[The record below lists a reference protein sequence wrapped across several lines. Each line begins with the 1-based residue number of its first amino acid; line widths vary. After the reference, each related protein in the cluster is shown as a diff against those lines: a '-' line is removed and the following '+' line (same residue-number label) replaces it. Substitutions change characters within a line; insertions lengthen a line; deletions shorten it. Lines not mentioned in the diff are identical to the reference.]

1 MESNLHNDEIDLIE
15 LISYL
20 WSKKVFIVCFS
31 GFFSVIAIIY
41 SLMVTPLWDVS
52 GTVRETTVE
61 NQMQIPSSIGAAAS
75 LFGVDLGGGQQSNSN
90 LPFLESRAIVE
101 NFILENE
108 LLPILFEGMDEDA
121 FAELSQDQLIYAA
134 VTEFLDEILT
144 INEDLVSG
152 LIEVVIRWKDPE
164 IAYQWNLGLIN
175 LVNREIRE
183 NDLRLAENF
192 YSYLNSELTATNSVE
207 LRQSI
212 ASMIEAQM
220 QTIMLANAD
229 AEYAFSYIDPPRVPN
244 IRAYPRRSLM
254 VILSFIASLFVSV
267 IGLLVI
273 RAFKDQR

>member
-1 MESNLHNDEIDLIE
+1 MESNLHNDEIDLLE
-15 LISYL
+15 LIGYL
-20 WSKKVFIVCFS
+20 WSKKVFIFCFS

-52 GTVRETTVE
+52 GTVRETTVQ

-75 LFGVDLGGGQQSNSN
+75 LFGVDLGGQQVNSN
-90 LPFLESRAIVE
+90 LPFLQSRAIVE

-108 LLPILFEGMDEDA
+108 LLPILFEDMDEDG
-121 FAELSQDQLIYAA
+121 FSELSQDQLIYSA
-134 VTEFLDEILT
+134 VNMFIAEVLT
-144 INEDLVSG
+144 INQDLASG
-152 LIEVVIRWKDPE
+152 LIEINIRWKDPS
-164 IAYQWNLGLIN
+164 IAYQWNLGLID
-175 LVNREIRE
+175 LANREIRE

-192 YSYLNSELTATNSVE
+192 YNFLNSELSATNSVE

-229 AEYAFSYIDPPRVPN
+229 AEYAFSYIDPPRIPDK
-244 IRAYPRRSLM
+244 RAYPSRSLM

>member
-1 MESNLHNDEIDLIE
+1 METNLHNDEIDLVE
-15 LISYL
+15 LIGYL

-52 GTVRETTVE
+52 GTVRETTVQ

-75 LFGVDLGGGQQSNSN
+75 IFGVDLGGQQTNSN
-90 LPFLESRAIVE
+90 LPFLQSRAIVE
-101 NFILENE
+101 NFILEND
-108 LLPILFEGMDEDA
+108 LLPILLEDSDEDA
-121 FAELSQDQLIYAA
+121 FAEFSEDQLIYAA
-134 VTEFLDEILT
+134 VTLFLDEVLT
-144 INEDLVSG
+144 INEDLATG
-152 LIEVVIRWKDPE
+152 LITVIIRWKDPE
-164 IAYQWNLGLIN
+164 IAYEWNLGLID
-175 LVNREIRE
+175 LANREIRE

-229 AEYAFSYIDPPRVPN
+229 AEYAFSYIDPPRIPN

-267 IGLLVI
+267 IGLLII
-273 RAFKDQR
+273 RSFKDQR

>member
-1 MESNLHNDEIDLIE
+1 MESNLNNDEIDLIE
-15 LISYL
+15 LIGYL

-41 SLMVTPLWDVS
+41 SLMVTPLWDVTGS
-52 GTVRETTVE
+52 VRETTVQ

-75 LFGVDLGGGQQSNSN
+75 LFGLDVGGGQASSN
-90 LPFLESRAIVE
+90 LPFLQSRAVVE
-101 NFILENE
+101 NFIIEND
-108 LLPILFEGMDEDA
+108 LLPVLFEGLDEEV
-121 FAELSQDQLIYAA
+121 FAELTQDQLIYAA
-134 VTEFLDEILT
+134 VTEFLNEVLT
-144 INEDLVSG
+144 INQDLASG

-164 IAYQWNLGLIN
+164 IAYQWNLGLIE
-175 LVNREIRE
+175 LANREIRD

-192 YSYLNSELTATNSVE
+192 YSYLNSELSATNSVE

-229 AEYAFSYIDPPRVPN
+229 AEYAFTYIDPPRIPDM
-244 IRAYPRRSLM
+244 RAYPRRSLM

-267 IGLLVI
+267 IGLLVF
-273 RAFKDQR
+273 RAFKLQR

>member
-15 LISYL
+15 LIGYL

-41 SLMVTPLWDVS
+41 SLMVTPLWDVTGS
-52 GTVRETTVE
+52 VRETTVQ

-75 LFGVDLGGGQQSNSN
+75 LFGVDIGSGQASSN
-90 LPFLESRAIVE
+90 LPFLQSRAVVE
-101 NFILENE
+101 NFIIEND
-108 LLPILFEGMDEDA
+108 LLPVLFEDLDEEV
-121 FAELSQDQLIYAA
+121 FAELTQDQLIYAA
-134 VTEFLDEILT
+134 VTEFLNEVLT
-144 INEDLVSG
+144 INQDLASG
-152 LIEVVIRWKDPE
+152 LIEVIIRWKDPE
-164 IAYQWNLGLIN
+164 IAYQWNLGLIE
-175 LVNREIRE
+175 LANREIRD

-192 YSYLNSELTATNSVE
+192 YSYLNSELSATNSVE

-229 AEYAFSYIDPPRVPN
+229 AEYAFTYIDPPRIPDM
-244 IRAYPRRSLM
+244 RAYPRRSLM

-267 IGLLVI
+267 IVLLVF
-273 RAFKDQR
+273 RAFKLQR

>member
-1 MESNLHNDEIDLIE
+1 MESNLHNDEIDLVE
-15 LISYL
+15 LIGYL
-20 WSKKVFIVCFS
+20 WSKKVIIICFS

-52 GTVRETTVE
+52 GTVRETSVQ

-75 LFGVDLGGGQQSNSN
+75 LFGVDLGGQQSNSN
-90 LPFLESRAIVE
+90 LPFLQSRAIVE

-108 LLPILFEGMDEDA
+108 LLPILYEGMNEDE
-121 FAELSQDQLIYAA
+121 FAELSEDQLIYAA
-134 VTEFLDEILT
+134 VTLFLNEVLT
-144 INEDLVSG
+144 INQDLASG
-152 LIEVVIRWKDPE
+152 LIEVVIRWNDPE
-164 IAYQWNLGLIN
+164 IAYQWNLGLID
-175 LVNREIRE
+175 LANREIRE

-192 YSYLNSELTATNSVE
+192 YSYLNSELAATNSVE

-229 AEYAFSYIDPPRVPN
+229 AEYAFSYIDPPRIPDR
-244 IRAYPRRSLM
+244 RAYPRRSLM

>member
-1 MESNLHNDEIDLIE
+1 MESNLHNDEIDLVE
-15 LISYL
+15 LIGYL

-52 GTVRETTVE
+52 GTVRETTVQ

-75 LFGVDLGGGQQSNSN
+75 LFGVDLGGQQANSN
-90 LPFLESRAIVE
+90 LPFLQSRAIVE

-121 FAELSQDQLIYAA
+121 FAELSQDQLIYSA
-134 VTEFLDEILT
+134 VTMFLAEVLT
-144 INEDLVSG
+144 INQDLTSG

-164 IAYQWNLGLIN
+164 IAYQWNLGLID
-175 LVNREIRE
+175 LANREIRE

-192 YSYLNSELTATNSVE
+192 YSYLNSELGATNSVE

-267 IGLLVI
+267 IGLLVF

>member
-1 MESNLHNDEIDLIE
+1 MESNLNNDEIDLIE
-15 LISYL
+15 LIGYL

-41 SLMVTPLWDVS
+41 SLMVTPLWDVTGS
-52 GTVRETTVE
+52 VRETTVQ

-75 LFGVDLGGGQQSNSN
+75 LFGLDVGGGQASSN
-90 LPFLESRAIVE
+90 LPFLQSRAVVE
-101 NFILENE
+101 NFIIEND
-108 LLPILFEGMDEDA
+108 LLPVLFEDLDEEV
-121 FAELSQDQLIYAA
+121 FAELTQDQLIYAA
-134 VTEFLDEILT
+134 VTEFLNEVLT
-144 INEDLVSG
+144 INQDLASG

-164 IAYQWNLGLIN
+164 IAYQWNLGLIE
-175 LVNREIRE
+175 LANREIRD

-192 YSYLNSELTATNSVE
+192 YSYLNSELSATNSVE

-229 AEYAFSYIDPPRVPN
+229 AEYAFTYIDPPRIPDM
-244 IRAYPRRSLM
+244 RAYPRRSLM

-267 IGLLVI
+267 IGLLVF
-273 RAFKDQR
+273 RAFKLQR

>member
-1 MESNLHNDEIDLIE
+1 MNQDDEIDLAE
-15 LISYL
+15 LLAYL
-20 WSKKVFIVCFS
+20 WSKKIFIALFTAS
-31 GFFSVIAIIY
+31 FSVIAIVY
-41 SLMVTPLWDVS
+41 SLWVTPLWDVR
-52 GTVRETTVE
+52 GTLRETTVE

-75 LFGVDLGGGQQSNSN
+75 LFGVNVGGQQSISN
-90 LPFLESRAIVE
+90 LPILQSRALVE

-108 LLPILFEGMDEDA
+108 LLPILFEDMDEDA

-134 VTEFLDEILT
+134 VTEFLNEVLT
-144 INEDLVSG
+144 INQDLASG
-152 LIEVVIRWKDPE
+152 LIAVVIRWKDPE
-164 IAYQWNLGLIN
+164 IAYQWNLGLID
-175 LVNREIRE
+175 LANREIRE

-192 YSYLNSELTATNSVE
+192 YSYLNSELGATNSVE

-229 AEYAFSYIDPPRVPN
+229 AEYAFSYIDPPRIPDR
-244 IRAYPRRSLM
+244 RAYPRRSLM

>member
-15 LISYL
+15 LIGYL

-41 SLMVTPLWDVS
+41 SLMVTPLWDVTGS
-52 GTVRETTVE
+52 VRETTVQ

-75 LFGVDLGGGQQSNSN
+75 LFGLDVGGGQASSN
-90 LPFLESRAIVE
+90 LPFLQSRAVVE
-101 NFILENE
+101 NFIIEND
-108 LLPILFEGMDEDA
+108 LLPVLFEGLDEEV
-121 FAELSQDQLIYAA
+121 FAELTQDQLIYAA
-134 VTEFLDEILT
+134 VTEFLNEVLT
-144 INEDLVSG
+144 INQDLASG

-164 IAYQWNLGLIN
+164 IAYQWNLGLIE
-175 LVNREIRE
+175 LANREIRD

-192 YSYLNSELTATNSVE
+192 YSYLNSELSATNSVE

-229 AEYAFSYIDPPRVPN
+229 AEYAFTYIDPPRIPDM
-244 IRAYPRRSLM
+244 RAYPRRSLM

-267 IGLLVI
+267 IGLLVF
-273 RAFKDQR
+273 RAFKLQR

>member
-1 MESNLHNDEIDLIE
+1 MESNLNNDEIDLIE
-15 LISYL
+15 LIGYL

-41 SLMVTPLWDVS
+41 SLMVTPLWDVTGS
-52 GTVRETTVE
+52 VRETTVQ

-75 LFGVDLGGGQQSNSN
+75 LFGLDVGGGQASSN
-90 LPFLESRAIVE
+90 LPFLQSRAVVE
-101 NFILENE
+101 NFIIEND
-108 LLPILFEGMDEDA
+108 LLPVLFEGLDEEV
-121 FAELSQDQLIYAA
+121 FAELTQDQLIYAA
-134 VTEFLDEILT
+134 VTEFLNEVLT
-144 INEDLVSG
+144 INQDLASG

-164 IAYQWNLGLIN
+164 IAYQWNLGLIE
-175 LVNREIRE
+175 LANREIRD

-192 YSYLNSELTATNSVE
+192 YSYLNSELSATNSVE

-229 AEYAFSYIDPPRVPN
+229 AEYAFTYIDPPRIPDM
-244 IRAYPRRSLM
+244 RAYPRRSLM

-267 IGLLVI
+267 IVLLVF
-273 RAFKDQR
+273 RAFKLQR

>member
-1 MESNLHNDEIDLIE
+1 MESNLHNDEIDLVE
-15 LISYL
+15 LIGYL

-52 GTVRETTVE
+52 GIVRETTVQ
-61 NQMQIPSSIGAAAS
+61 NQMQIPSSVGAAAS
-75 LFGVDLGGGQQSNSN
+75 LFGVDLGGQQTNSN
-90 LPFLESRAIVE
+90 LPFLQSRTIVE
-101 NFILENE
+101 SFILEND
-108 LLPILFEGMDEDA
+108 LLPTLLEDLDESS
-121 FAELSQDQLIYAA
+121 FAELSEDQLIYSA
-134 VTEFLDEILT
+134 VTMFLEEVLT
-144 INEDLVSG
+144 INQDLVSG
-152 LIEVVIRWKDPE
+152 LIEVVIRWKEPE
-164 IAYQWNLGLIN
+164 IAYQWNLGLID
-175 LVNREIRE
+175 LANREIRE
-183 NDLRLAENF
+183 NELRLAENF
-192 YSYLNSELTATNSVE
+192 YSYLTSELTATNSVE

-229 AEYAFSYIDPPRVPN
+229 AEYAFSYIDPPRIPN

-267 IGLLVI
+267 IGLLII